1 MVITVPTNRWKI
13 ISRKD
18 CVNEHDKQFSSNH
31 NKQRHVKKE
40 HNTEINIGVLLI
52 RNESTEEE
60 STENVCKV
68 CPIPQ
73 KFK

>member
-1 MVITVPTNRWKI
+1 M
-13 ISRKD
+13 
-18 CVNEHDKQFSSNH
+18 NEHEKKHEITIRINCQYCDKQFSSKH

-40 HNTEINIGVLLI
+40 HQTEINIGVLLI

-68 CPIPQ
+68 
-73 KFK
+73 